1 MSCIAL
7 FDKNGERYTSIIKG
21 IHFDDEEKKAGIIK
35 KLRAEAAENGY
46 NEELIDVEISKE
58 DQKLYATNKYIRD
71 SATGKP
77 ILRPPYVP
85 TIKELAEAKW
95 NEIKT
100 ARDDAEQA
108 GCPYM
113 GKAIDSDQLSVQRV
127 SIAVQAAIGAGAE
140 NFTIDWT
147 MQDNTITTMT
157 AEQVIGMSAALAAY
171 SNALHAKAR
180 QLRAGIDAQVQ
191 KYEKGKISEADARTA
206 ISALK
211 YEP

>member
-1 MSCIAL
+1 MKYYAK
-7 FDKNGERYTSIIKG
+7 FNPQGERETSIAEG
-21 IHFDDEEKKAGIIK
+21 IHFTNDDELKKYIGDGFI
-35 KLRAEAAENGY
+35 
-46 NEELIDVEISKE
+46 LISEE
-58 DQKLYATNKYIRD
+58 DQKLYATNEYIRD
-71 SATGKP
+71 PTTGKP
-77 ILRPPYVP
+77 ILRPPYIP

-95 NEIKT
+95 QEIKT
-100 ARDDAEQA
+100 ARDAAEQA

-127 SIAVQAAIGAGAE
+127 SIAVQAAQAAIGAGAE

-180 QLRAGIDAQVQ
+180 QLRAEIDTQVE
-191 KYEKGKISEADARTA
+191 KYEKGKISEADARSA